1 MRLSTVLFPPFL
13 LHKTNWPNFNSKFL
27 VSAANIH
34 WCDIY
39 DRQPCHVL
47 RSVLKDRLAHV
58 AITFLEGKKNKKRG
72 GKISPDLIWSPAGE
86 PTVWDISGLS
96 HCTSA
101 EQSSPFCTVPWLF
114 WNISVLLSSWWTDLS
129 NWYRRIP
136 PSRWIDFSFHY

>member
-58 AITFLEGKKNKKRG
+58 AITFRTAVLKNSVSESAVSLRLDLQVIGPFQNDSFLEVLSLVIHVPN
-72 GKISPDLIWSPAGE
+72 
-86 PTVWDISGLS
+86 TVLTEVSDILG
-96 HCTSA
+96 
-101 EQSSPFCTVPWLF
+101 
-114 WNISVLLSSWWTDLS
+114 
-129 NWYRRIP
+129 
-136 PSRWIDFSFHY
+136 SFL